1 MSQTASDTST
11 TPGAAAAPLSGG
23 GDLLVTTAV
32 TRSFGN
38 TRALVD
44 ASMTLARGSIHALAG
59 ENGSGKSTLIKI
71 LSGIVRPDG
80 GTISWLGDNV
90 SFRRPSQSQAAGI
103 ATVFQETLVVPE
115 LSVRSNIFLGT
126 DGVFRYGR
134 SAKSE
139 REKASAVLREIG
151 LGDIDLERP
160 LWSLTLA
167 QRQLVTIARSVVR
180 PWQLLILDEGT
191 SALDSGQRDQLFDYV
206 RRCRDEGKTV
216 LFTSHRMDEIQ
227 SLADTVTVLRLGETV
242 ARLPIADAP
251 PETVL
256 RLMAGRHAAEVALT
270 GQQNADSQQNADTE
284 VGSETVTAAP
294 KSQTPRQLVASVKD
308 VRLQRSAPIVN
319 LEIAAGEILGLAG
332 LEGQGQGEFS
342 DVVSGLHKPS
352 EGSFQVYDIDGRE
365 HAIHSEGAARKRG
378 VGHVPKDRKTE
389 GLFFSRSVFDNLS
402 ISVVPKLS
410 RGGFLRRGALKQ
422 TFGEYAEM
430 TRLKYGAASDGIGT
444 LSGGNQQ
451 KVLLARVL
459 ATKPRLLV
467 LNDSL
472 RGVDQNTKHEVYALL
487 RQLAD
492 EGLAVVM
499 LSTEI
504 VELLT
509 LCDRIAVFHEG
520 GVSALLDG
528 TTARETDIVGAMF
541 GHTGEEQPN
550 G

>member
-1 MSQTASDTST
+1 MSQTASDISN
-11 TPGAAAAPLSGG
+11 GASSAPVSGVA
-23 GDLLVTTAV
+23 DLLVTTAV

-38 TRALVD
+38 TRALID

-80 GTISWLGDNV
+80 GTITWLGHNA

-115 LSVRSNIFLGT
+115 LSVRANIFIGT
-126 DGVFRYGR
+126 DGIFRYGR

-139 REKASAVLREIG
+139 REDATAVLNAIG
-151 LGDIDLERP
+151 LGEIDLERP

-180 PWQLLILDEGT
+180 PWQLLVLDEGT
-191 SALDSGQRDQLFDYV
+191 SALDSDQRDQLFDYV
-206 RRCRDEGKTV
+206 RGCRDQGKTV

-256 RLMAGRHAAEVALT
+256 GLMAGRHAAEVALT
-270 GQQNADSQQNADTE
+270 GQQNADNKSSA
-284 VGSETVTAAP
+284 ETATAAL
-294 KSQTPRQLVASVKD
+294 KSPRRLVASVKD
-308 VRLQRSAPIVN
+308 VRLQRAAPIVN

-342 DVVSGLHKPS
+342 DVVSGLRTPS
-352 EGSFQVYDIDGRE
+352 QGSFQVYDGAGKA
-365 HAIHSEGAARKRG
+365 HAIHGERAARKWG

-389 GLFFSRSVFDNLS
+389 GLFFSRSVFDNLA

-410 RGGFLRRGALKQ
+410 VAGFLRRGALKR
-422 TFGEYAEM
+422 TFDEYAEL
-430 TRLKYGAASDGIGT
+430 THLKYGAASDGIGT

-459 ATKPRLLV
+459 ATRPRLLV

-509 LCDRIAVFHEG
+509 LCNRIAVFHEG
-520 GVSALLDG
+520 GVSAMLDG

-541 GHTGEEQPN
+541 GHTAEEQSN

>member
-1 MSQTASDTST
+1 V
-11 TPGAAAAPLSGG
+11 PVSGL
-23 GDLLVTTAV
+23 GDLLVTTSV

-44 ASMTLARGSIHALAG
+44 ASMTLAPGSIHALAG

-80 GTISWLGDNV
+80 GTITWLGKNA
-90 SFRRPSQSQAAGI
+90 SFRRPSQSQSAGI

-115 LSVRSNIFLGT
+115 LSVRSNIFIGT

-134 SAKSE
+134 SAKAE
-139 REKASAVLREIG
+139 RAEATAVLSEIG

-191 SALDSGQRDQLFDYV
+191 SALDSDQRDQLFDYI
-206 RRCRDEGKTV
+206 RRCRDDGKTV

-270 GQQNADSQQNADTE
+270 GQQNADSEA
-284 VGSETVTAAP
+284 GSDPVTVTP
-294 KSQTPRQLVASVKD
+294 KSPAPRQVVASVKD
-308 VRLQRSAPIVN
+308 VRLQRAAPIVN
-319 LEIAAGEILGLAG
+319 LEIVAGQILGLAG
-332 LEGQGQGEFS
+332 LEGQGQGAFS
-342 DVVSGLHKPS
+342 DVVSGLLKPV
-352 EGSFQVYDIDGRE
+352 EGSFQVYDIDGHE
-365 HAIHSEGAARKRG
+365 HAIHSERAARKWG

-389 GLFFSRSVFDNLS
+389 GLFFSLSVFDNLA
-402 ISVVPKLS
+402 ISVVPKLNL
-410 RGGFLRRGALKQ
+410 GGFLRRGALKQ

-487 RQLAD
+487 RELAD

-520 GVSALLDG
+520 GVSAMLDG

-541 GHTGEEQPN
+541 GHTAEEKSN

>member
-1 MSQTASDTST
+1 M
-11 TPGAAAAPLSGG
+11 PGASVSGTVAASAERVH
-23 GDLLVTTAV
+23 DLLVTTAIA
-32 TRSFGN
+32 RSFGN

-44 ASMTLARGSIHALAG
+44 ASMTLSSGSIHALAG

-71 LSGIVRPDG
+71 LSGIVRPDSG
-80 GTISWLGDNV
+80 AVRWLGVDAA
-90 SFRRPSQSQAAGI
+90 FRRPRDSQAAGI

-115 LSVRSNIFLGT
+115 LSVRANIFIGT

-134 SAKSE
+134 PSHDE
-139 REKASAVLREIG
+139 RAQAAAVLHEIG

-160 LWSLTLA
+160 MWSLTLA
-167 QRQLVTIARSVVR
+167 QRQLVTIARSLVR

-191 SALDSGQRDQLFDYV
+191 SALDSDQRDRLFEYV
-206 RRCRDEGKTV
+206 RRCRSEGKTV

-227 SLADTVTVLRLGETV
+227 SLADTVTVLRLGSTV
-242 ARLPIADAP
+242 ASLPIAEAP
-251 PETVL
+251 PERVL
-256 RLMAGRHAAEVALT
+256 QLMAGREAAEVALI
-270 GQQNADSQQNADTE
+270 GHDKGHVSRPMPSAESPDSE
-284 VGSETVTAAP
+284 GLRRP
-294 KSQTPRQLVASVKD
+294 VASAKD
-308 VRLQRSAPIVN
+308 VRLRPQAPPLN
-319 LEIAAGEILGLAG
+319 LEMFSGEILGLAG

-342 DVVSGLHKPS
+342 DVMSGLRAPFG
-352 EGSFQVYDIDGRE
+352 GSFQMFDEDGVA
-365 HAIHSEGAARKRG
+365 HAVRSDRAARRLG

-389 GLFFSRSVFDNLS
+389 GLFFSLSVFDNLGIS
-402 ISVVPKLS
+402 ILPKFN
-410 RGGFLRRGALKQ
+410 RFGFLRRGALRE
-422 TFGEYAEM
+422 TFGSYSDL
-430 TRLKYGAASDGIGT
+430 TRLKYGTPMDGIGT

-487 RQLAD
+487 RQLAG

-509 LCDRIAVFHEG
+509 LCDRIAVFHDGGISATLEG
-520 GVSALLDG
+520 GS
-528 TTARETDIVGAMF
+528 ARETDIVGAMF
-541 GHTGEEQPN
+541 GHVGSGQADD
-550 G
+550 